1 MEFSRYT
8 SDLASSPLQKDQ
20 RECQSLHNEWQ
31 LARCRMWA
39 ELVAKFSHF
48 QQLPYKILQLAHHD
62 QSKVIIGAQACLW
75 LWAQG
80 GAGCHHRQS
89 RRFLDPTW
97 KSTAQD
103 PSLLPLVKRLA
114 CGEDVLSSPD
124 FAPLVHWLAR
134 FQCIR
139 LAERTVEGVHSLM
152 TRTLK
157 RAPHADIPYLSVEL
171 RFEGFWQVMCKDPAV
186 TDLDFRN
193 NFFGTRIYVQLCAAI
208 TD

>member
-124 FAPLVHWLAR
+124 FAPLVHWLAVPMHT
-134 FQCIR
+134 F
-139 LAERTVEGVHSLM
+139 G
-152 TRTLK
+152 
-157 RAPHADIPYLSVEL
+157 RANSGGSSFPHDQDIEESPPCRYPLPL
-171 RFEGFWQVMCKDPAV
+171 G
-186 TDLDFRN
+186 
-193 NFFGTRIYVQLCAAI
+193 
-208 TD
+208 